1 MRESQLLQLLEKLE
15 KKDLREARKWLASP
29 IHNLRADVLTL
40 FDHATTSLS
49 KSPDRLSKEQAF
61 AACYPHET
69 YDEARIN
76 HLMSWLLAAL
86 RDYLAWREWQ
96 SDEPAVR
103 LLRCRALRKLG
114 LDDAFERE
122 WEAARAALE
131 SQPHRDE
138 HYHHLS
144 HLLQRERYEH
154 ASLQRRA
161 ADLPLTEMADHAATA
176 YRLNSLRFECGAE
189 VAQSVA
195 RRAVGPSP
203 LAVSQQPPTANGQQQ
218 TVHLY
223 ENLLR
228 ALRDPADES
237 AFFEAKLLL
246 EEHWQL
252 FRGNERRD
260 LYLLALNFCIRK
272 INGGQRQFMRQAF
285 DIYRSGLENQALFEY
300 GQVSRFTY
308 KNAVT
313 AGLNLGE
320 FDWVRQFIEDYR
332 QHLHPRER
340 HSAYCYNLAVWHFW
354 RLDYDQAMT
363 LLRETDFADPLTNLD
378 ARSILLKIYYTRGY
392 HDVLESHL
400 ESFQTYLRRQKNIGY
415 QRDNYL
421 NLIRFTKKLLRLE
434 AKDEAGRAALREEI
448 GQTAALAEREWL
460 LGRASPPAPLQK
472 GEG

>member
-1 MRESQLLQLLEKLE
+1 MRQSQLLQLLEKLDR
-15 KKDLREARKWLASP
+15 KDLREARKWVASP
-29 IHNLRADVLTL
+29 AHNLRADVLAM
-40 FDHATTSLS
+40 FDHLTAALA

-61 AACYPHET
+61 AACCPGEA
-69 YDEARIN
+69 YDEARAN
-76 HLMSWLLAAL
+76 HIMSWLLECL
-86 RDYLAWREWQ
+86 RDYLGWREWQ
-96 SDEPAVR
+96 SDQPAVR
-103 LLRCRALRKLG
+103 LLRCRALRKIG
-114 LDDAFERE
+114 LDDAFEKE

-131 SQPHRDE
+131 AQPCRDE
-138 HYHHLS
+138 HYHHQS

-161 ADLPLTEMADHAATA
+161 ADLPLSEMADHAATA
-176 YRLNSLRFECGAE
+176 YRLNSLRFECSAQ

-195 RRAVGPSP
+195 RRGMSNVQQGTPNVQPSDTAVHRPPS
-203 LAVSQQPPTANGQQQ
+203 AVT
-218 TVHLY
+218 LY
-223 ENLLR
+223 ENLLL
-228 ALRDPADES
+228 ALRDPTDEA
-237 AFFEAKLLL
+237 AFFEAKRLL
-246 EEHWQL
+246 EENWPL

-260 LYLLALNFCIRK
+260 IYLLALNYCIRK
-272 INGGQRQFMRQAF
+272 INGGQRQFLRQAL
-285 DIYRSGLENQALFEY
+285 DLYRSGLDNQALFEY
-300 GQVSRFTY
+300 GQISRFTY

-320 FDWVRQFIEDYR
+320 FDWARQFIEDYR

-340 HSAYCYNLAVWHFW
+340 HSAHCYNLAVWHFW

-378 ARSILLKIYYTRGY
+378 ARAILAKIYHARGY
-392 HDVLESHL
+392 HDALDSHL

-434 AKDEAGRAALREEI
+434 PKDEAGRAALREEI

-460 LGRASPPAPLQK
+460 LGKL
-472 GEG
+472 

>member
-1 MRESQLLQLLEKLE
+1 MRHSQLVQLVEKLD
-15 KKDLREARKWLASP
+15 KKNLREARKWVASP
-29 IHNLRADVLTL
+29 AHNLRPDVLAL
-40 FDHATTSLS
+40 FDYLAAGLA
-49 KSPDRLSKEQAF
+49 KNPDRLSKQQAH
-61 AACYPHET
+61 AACCPGQP
-69 YDEARIN
+69 YDEAQVN
-76 HLMSWLLAAL
+76 HLMSWLLECL
-86 RDYLAWREWQ
+86 RDYLGWQEWQ
-96 SDEPAVR
+96 SDQPAVR

-114 LDDAFERE
+114 LDEAFERE
-122 WEAARAALE
+122 WASARSSLE
-131 SQPHRDE
+131 TQPCRDE
-138 HYHHLS
+138 HYHHQS

-161 ADLPLTEMADHAATA
+161 ADLPLDEMADHAATA

-189 VAQSVA
+189 V
-195 RRAVGPSP
+195 RKAVGGSPTTAVRRSP
-203 LAVSQQPPTANGQQQ
+203 LAAGQQP
-218 TVHLY
+218 TVELY

-228 ALRDPADES
+228 ALRDPADEA
-237 AFFEAKLLL
+237 AFFEAKRLL
-246 EEHWQL
+246 EAEWQL

-272 INGGQRQFMRQAF
+272 INGGQRQFMRQAL
-285 DIYRSGLENQALFEY
+285 DLYRSGLANQSLFEY
-300 GQVSRFTY
+300 GQLSRFTY

-320 FDWVRQFIEDYR
+320 FDWARQFIEDYR

-378 ARSILLKIYYTRGY
+378 ARAILVKIYHARGY
-392 HDVLESHL
+392 FDALESHL

-434 AKDEAGRAALREEI
+434 LRDETGRAILREEI
-448 GQTAALAEREWL
+448 HQTPALAEREWL
-460 LGRASPPAPLQK
+460 LRNTDF
-472 GEG
+472 

>member
-1 MRESQLLQLLEKLE
+1 MRQSQLLQLLEKLD

-29 IHNLRADVLTL
+29 AHNLRADVLDL
-40 FDHATTSLS
+40 FDHIAASLA
-49 KSPDRLSKEQAF
+49 KNPDRLSKEQAF
-61 AACYPHET
+61 AACYPHDT
-69 YDEARIN
+69 YNEARTN

-86 RDYLAWREWQ
+86 RDYLTWREWQ

-114 LDDAFERE
+114 LDEAFEKE
-122 WEAARAALE
+122 WETARTALN

-176 YRLNSLRFECGAE
+176 YRLNSLRFECSTEAARSISRRDAPPSN
-189 VAQSVA
+189 VQRPQSNV
-195 RRAVGPSP
+195 SP
-203 LAVSQQPPTANGQQQ
+203 
-218 TVHLY
+218 VHLY

-228 ALRDPADES
+228 ALRDPSDEA
-237 AFFEAKLLL
+237 AFFEAKRLL
-246 EEHWQL
+246 EAEWQL

-272 INGGQRQFMRQAF
+272 INGGQRQFMREAF
-285 DIYRSGLENQALFEY
+285 DLYRSGLANQALFEY

-313 AGLNLGE
+313 AGLNLHE

-421 NLIRFTKKLLRLE
+421 NLIRFAKKLLRLN

-448 GQTAALAEREWL
+448 TQTGALAEREWL
-460 LGRASPPAPLQK
+460 LGSLTPGLSSK
-472 GEG
+472 GRGERDV

>member
-1 MRESQLLQLLEKLE
+1 MRQSQLLQLLEKLD
-15 KKDLREARKWLASP
+15 KKDLREARKWVASP
-29 IHNLRADVLTL
+29 AHNLRADVVAL
-40 FDHATTSLS
+40 FDYIAAGLI
-49 KSPDRLSKEQAF
+49 KSPDRLSKQQAY

-76 HLMSWLLAAL
+76 HLMSWLLTAL

-114 LDDAFERE
+114 LDDAFEKE
-122 WEAARAALE
+122 WAAAQAALD

-176 YRLNSLRFECGAE
+176 YRLNSLRFECSAE
-189 VAQSVA
+189 AAQTVS
-195 RRAVGPSP
+195 RRAVGSLP
-203 LAVSQQPPTANGQQQ
+203 LAVSQQPPTANSQQP
-218 TVHLY
+218 TVELY

-228 ALRDPADES
+228 ALRDPADEA
-237 AFFEAKLLL
+237 AFFEAKRLL
-246 EEHWQL
+246 EAEWQL

-272 INGGQRQFMRQAF
+272 INSGQRQFMRQAF
-285 DIYRSGLENQALFEY
+285 DLYRSGLDNQALFEY

-313 AGLNLGE
+313 AGLNLRE
-320 FDWVRQFIEDYR
+320 FDWARQFIEDYR
-332 QHLHPRER
+332 QYLHPRER

-354 RLDYDQAMT
+354 RLDYDEAMT

-378 ARSILLKIYYTRGY
+378 ARAILLKIYHARGY

-400 ESFQTYLRRQKNIGY
+400 GSFLTYLGRQKNIGY

-421 NLIRFTKKLLRLE
+421 NLIRFAKKMLRLD

-448 GQTAALAEREWL
+448 AQTAALAEREWL
-460 LGRASPPAPLQK
+460 LGCVGA
-472 GEG
+472 